1 MLNAEAVLSSLQAQ
15 EKLRLYSMVFEDTTD
30 GIMITDAHNHIVAV
44 NRAFS
49 EITGYTL
56 GEVLGK
62 DLETLGS
69 GRQGEAF
76 YRDLWESLSLRGR
89 WQGEIWNRRKDGAL
103 YAEWL
108 SISAVCNE
116 QGEVTHHIAIFSDIT
131 ERSLAVDQVRHL
143 AYHDPLTGLPNRALL
158 YDRINQMLLQARR
171 EERPVAALFIDLDYF
186 KDVNDLFGHAVGDL
200 MLQSVAERLK
210 SCVRAADTVARLGG
224 DEFVVVS
231 SLQQAED
238 VEAVAEKIVAA
249 LARPFIIR
257 ERELYIS
264 ASVGISLSPGDG
276 DDVETLLIAANL
288 AMYQAKENGGNGYR
302 YFGKPPAM
310 MEDEREQWGR
320 DQQTAVKRI
329 PAFVNKRLLVAA
341 GQN

>member
-1 MLNAEAVLSSLQAQ
+1 MLNAEAVSSPLQAQ
-15 EKLRLYSMVFEDTTD
+15 EKLRLYSMVFEHTTD
-30 GIMITDAHNHIVAV
+30 GIMITDTDNNIVAV

-56 GEVLGK
+56 DEVLGK
-62 DLETLGS
+62 NPKILNS
-69 GRQGEAF
+69 GRQSQAF
-76 YRDLWESLSLRGR
+76 YQDLWQCVNTRGR

-116 QGEVTHHIAIFSDIT
+116 QGDITQHIAIFSDIT

-143 AYHDPLTGLPNRALL
+143 AHHDPLTGLPNRALL

-171 EERPVAALFIDLDYF
+171 EERPVAALFVDLDYF
-186 KDVNDLFGHAVGDL
+186 KDVNDLFGHAAGDL
-200 MLQSVAERLK
+200 MLQTVAGRLK
-210 SCVRAADTVARLGG
+210 GCVREADTVARLGG

-231 SLQQAED
+231 SLQQAGD
-238 VEAVAEKIVAA
+238 AAGVAEKIAAA
-249 LARPFIIR
+249 LARPFIIH

-276 DDVETLLIAANL
+276 DDVETLIVNADL
-288 AMYQAKENGGNGYR
+288 AMYQAKQEGGGGYQFFCESSAR
-302 YFGKPPAM
+302 AGDEQEQRTGKA
-310 MEDEREQWGR
+310 
-320 DQQTAVKRI
+320 AVKHI